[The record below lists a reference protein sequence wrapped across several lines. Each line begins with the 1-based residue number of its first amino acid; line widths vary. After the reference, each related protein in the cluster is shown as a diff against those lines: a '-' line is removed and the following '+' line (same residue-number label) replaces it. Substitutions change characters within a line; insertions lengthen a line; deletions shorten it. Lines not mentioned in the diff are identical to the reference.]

1 MSQKEVNTHRYWIC
15 WGMARSAKKI
25 SQKDAS
31 KGMGYRHVEFDR
43 KKF

>member
-1 MSQKEVNTHRYWIC
+1 MDKLMSQKEVKR
-15 WGMARSAKKI
+15 GPVLDLLGDGKI

-31 KGMGYRHVEFDR
+31 KGMGYRHVKFNR